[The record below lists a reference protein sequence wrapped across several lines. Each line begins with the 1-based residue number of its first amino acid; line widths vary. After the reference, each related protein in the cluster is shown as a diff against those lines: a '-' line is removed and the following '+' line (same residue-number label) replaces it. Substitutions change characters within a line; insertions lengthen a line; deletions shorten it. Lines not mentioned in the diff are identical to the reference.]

1 MFKDILCEID
11 VYSGVIKLP
20 EPIEIDFET
29 LRADILV
36 YNNNP
41 EKQFRASKSL
51 DIISAYIRDFYRLK
65 NKGKPVRQKDTFGYI
80 QEGYIGTYPGT
91 EVNLMELKNS
101 PDYTF
106 LFGVNIH
113 KNSCT
118 IEIEY
123 DDNKFKD
130 KRVEVPL
137 HTNSYVMFPAHLRY
151 HFKPN
156 LSSQPNYILKQTY
169 ELN

>member
-11 VYSGVIKLP
+11 VYSGNMKLP
-20 EPIEIDFET
+20 DPIKIDFET

-36 YNNNP
+36 YYNNP
-41 EKQFRASKSL
+41 EKDFRASKSL

-65 NKGKPVRQKDTFGYI
+65 NNGTPVRQKDAFGYI
-80 QEGYIGTYPGT
+80 QEGYAGTLPGT
-91 EVNLMELKNS
+91 EVDEMDLLNS

-113 KNSCT
+113 KDSCN

-123 DDNKFKD
+123 DD
-130 KRVEVPL
+130 KRLKNQRVTVPL

-151 HFKPN
+151 HFKQN

-169 ELN
+169 ELK